1 MDQLT
6 VAQRFGV
13 LDQIMLP
20 RIMLGTHGQQVV
32 PQERRRVQPV
42 GNRIAAID
50 RHIRIVLFVLIA
62 DEVVAAAYVEG
73 DVGMLTLK
81 FRQQRQQPATGDGRG
96 AGNDE
101 SPLQLCLLN
110 ISDGFVDLLE
120 AGVQRA
126 VQRLSFFGQNDLA
139 RQAMEEREPQFLL
152 KTTYSMAHR
161 ALGDA
166 EFLGRLRKAHVLGY
180 RRERIQELP
189 GHLEFV
195 LVHALIS

>member
-1 MDQLT
+1 MD
-6 VAQRFGV
+6 
-13 LDQIMLP
+13 
-20 RIMLGTHGQQVV
+20 
-32 PQERRRVQPV
+32 
-42 GNRIAAID
+42 
-50 RHIRIVLFVLIA
+50 
-62 DEVVAAAYVEG
+62 
-73 DVGMLTLK
+73 
-81 FRQQRQQPATGDGRG
+81 
-96 AGNDE
+96 DE
-101 SPLQLCLLN
+101 SPLQLCLRN

-139 RQAMEEREPQFLL
+139 RQTMEEREPQFLL

-189 GHLEFV
+189 GHLESV
-195 LVHALIS
+195 LIHALIS